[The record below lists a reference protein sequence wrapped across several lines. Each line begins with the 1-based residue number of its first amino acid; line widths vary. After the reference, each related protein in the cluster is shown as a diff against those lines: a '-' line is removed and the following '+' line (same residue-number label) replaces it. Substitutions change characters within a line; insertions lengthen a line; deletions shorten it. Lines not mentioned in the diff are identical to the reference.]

1 MTNALSLSR
10 RSLGNSSPNPSVGC
24 IIVKNNCI
32 VGRGWTQPGGRPHA
46 ETQALK
52 EAGVH
57 SVNSDIYITLEPC
70 SHFGKTSPCVD
81 KIIQAKPKRVII
93 GSKDPD
99 PRVNGRGIKKLR
111 DKGIDVIVG
120 VLEKDVQ
127 EINEGFFTRLHLNRP
142 FFSIKVA
149 CSADGK
155 IALSNGKSK
164 WITCKKSRNY
174 SHLLRSLYD
183 GIMIGS
189 ETALRDNPYLNCRL
203 NGIQNYFNPIK
214 IIIDRRLRIDFNSN
228 IVSQAKDIRTYVFT
242 ANNNDAEKIKKLI
255 DLGVNVKSFRS
266 ENENI
271 FNEQFISYLT
281 SLGIN
286 KILVE
291 GGAFLITKLFEMNL
305 VDKFYLFRSPIFL
318 GNESKNF
325 LSNLNFDELSEV
337 IKMKK
342 AETLTF
348 DYDTLD
354 IYTRN

>member
-1 MTNALSLSR
+1 MTNALSISR
-10 RSLGNSSPNPSVGC
+10 RSLGHSSPNPSVGC

-52 EAGVH
+52 EAGVN

-99 PRVNGRGIKKLR
+99 PRVNGRGIKKLK

-164 WITCKKSRNY
+164 WITGKKSRNY

-189 ETALRDNPYLNCRL
+189 ETALRDNPYLSCRL
-203 NGIQNYFNPIK
+203 NGIQGYFNPIK
-214 IIIDRRLRIDFNSN
+214 IIIDRRLRINFNSN
-228 IVSQAKDIRTYVFT
+228 IVSQAKDSKTYLFT
-242 ANNNDAEKIKKLI
+242 ANNSDTEKKKKLI
-255 DLGVNVKSFRS
+255 DLGVNVESLIS
-266 ENENI
+266 DNDNT
-271 FNEQFISYLT
+271 FNKKMLNCLS

-291 GGAFLITKLFEMNL
+291 GGAFLVTKLFKMDL
-305 VDKFYLFRSPIFL
+305 VDKLYLFRSPTFL
-318 GNESKNF
+318 GNDSKNF
-325 LSNLNFDELSEV
+325 LSNLNFNEISEV

-342 AETLTF
+342 GETLTF
-348 DYDTLD
+348 DNDTLD